1 MNLEELAQRLS
12 FFIPSNLR
20 LDIFALLLETYQDKK
35 NLAHDIGCQ
44 QSTLSKWTRDGQI
57 PGDKYMSKIL
67 SLAIER
73 SLKARELLQREIFGE
88 IEHLSSSFGFPKEDR
103 SEGDLNQL
111 LDLLDDKSR
120 AILWHLWW
128 NRHAP
133 IDELRDLIDAEQDF
147 EVLSR
152 LKDSINA
159 QAQRILNRPVVSF
172 EKTKVDPL
180 TGEKVLFNWWF
191 LDEDS
196 RLFPGRKGETLVD
209 IFNERDSVILIAQLP
224 ELVNTT
230 EPDIEYRNGV
240 LKIRLRKGGTRF

>member
-1 MNLEELAQRLS
+1 MQLEGLAQRLS
-12 FFIPSNLR
+12 PFIPSNLR

-35 NLAHDIGCQ
+35 NLAHDIDCQ
-44 QSTLSKWTRDGQI
+44 PSTLSRWTRDGKI
-57 PGDKYMSKIL
+57 PGDKYMPKIL

-73 SLKARELLQREIFGE
+73 SPKARELLQREVFEE
-88 IEHLSSSFGFPKEDR
+88 IEHLSSGFGFPKEDR

-111 LDLLDDKSR
+111 LELLDDKSR

-133 IDELRDLIDAEQDF
+133 IDELRDLINAEQDF

-152 LKDSINA
+152 LRDSINV

-172 EKTKVDPL
+172 EKTKVDPV
-180 TGEKVLFNWWF
+180 TGKKVLFNWWF

-196 RLFPGRKGETLVD
+196 RLFPGRKGKTLVD
-209 IFNERDSVILIAQLP
+209 IFNEGDGVTLIAQLP
-224 ELVNTT
+224 ELVNISA
-230 EPDIEYRNGV
+230 PDIEYRNGV
-240 LKIRLRKGGTRF
+240 LRIRLKRGK

>member
-1 MNLEELAQRLS
+1 MQLEGLAQRLS
-12 FFIPSNLR
+12 PFIPSNLR

-35 NLAHDIGCQ
+35 NLAHDIDCQ
-44 QSTLSKWTRDGQI
+44 PSTLSRWTRDGKI
-57 PGDKYMSKIL
+57 PGDKYMPKIL

-73 SLKARELLQREIFGE
+73 SPKARELLQREVFEE
-88 IEHLSSSFGFPKEDR
+88 IEHLSSGFGFPKEDR

-111 LDLLDDKSR
+111 LELLDDKSR

-133 IDELRDLIDAEQDF
+133 IDELRDLINAEQDF

-152 LKDSINA
+152 LRDNINP

-172 EKTKVDPL
+172 EKTKVDPV
-180 TGEKVLFNWWF
+180 TGKKVLFNWWF

-196 RLFPGRKGETLVD
+196 RLFPGRKGKTLVD
-209 IFNERDSVILIAQLP
+209 IFNEGDGVTLIAQLP
-224 ELVNTT
+224 ELVNISA
-230 EPDIEYRNGV
+230 PDIEYRNGV
-240 LKIRLRKGGTRF
+240 LRIRLKRGK